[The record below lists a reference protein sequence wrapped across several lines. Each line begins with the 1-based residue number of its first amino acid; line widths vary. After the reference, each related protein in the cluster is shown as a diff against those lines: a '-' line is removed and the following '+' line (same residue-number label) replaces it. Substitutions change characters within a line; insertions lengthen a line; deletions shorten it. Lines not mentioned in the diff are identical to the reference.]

1 MEERLIGSNIFC
13 DILWLPTGKTLGNR
27 AWFTSCGLSW
37 GVQKVFQARLIR
49 HAVDDGF
56 LSKGCC
62 FDNEAQGDI
71 EKHIFFR
78 TILECEENEC
88 LPLQGSGST
97 PSL

>member
-1 MEERLIGSNIFC
+1 MWRKGSSVQLFSVIYYGFQRGRPLETERGS
-13 DILWLPTGKTLGNR
+13 
-27 AWFTSCGLSW
+27 SCGLSW
-37 GVQKVFQARLIR
+37 GVQVVFQARLIR

-62 FDNEAQGDI
+62 FDNKSQGDI